1 MLQRISSVVYHIWR
15 QTEEKLAYEVQLSA
29 TLMFRPHSD
38 VLYDLTEHGV
48 MGFILF
54 YAIKKQNVADDDVI
68 YALVYH

>member
-1 MLQRISSVVYHIWR
+1 
-15 QTEEKLAYEVQLSA
+15 
-29 TLMFRPHSD
+29 MFRPHSD

-68 YALVYH
+68 YVLVHH

>member
-1 MLQRISSVVYHIWR
+1 MTSNRGKTGIR
-15 QTEEKLAYEVQLSA
+15 GALSA

-68 YALVYH
+68 YALVHH